1 MQEQLRKFLKEV
13 IAKYQDYKFIFNHK
27 SWQTD
32 FLRFYQSQVNYNICK
47 NSEDLW
53 VNIYHGKKSL
63 SFSISDPDVKKLN
76 YKLEESFDLI
86 NKLPN
91 DEDFIDIEKDLEKTK
106 EITKANNISKLSLEN
121 KIDVLEKF
129 ATVAKKHGFKVFGTF
144 ICNYEVTTMINSNG
158 VDKVN
163 YNSPI
168 MLEIKGVADKNMVTV
183 LESLGGENIDN
194 LNFDSAIESFERKLI
209 AGKAEIV
216 DLDPDHYEVILAPRC
231 IGEYLSY
238 LGSSFSAGALDR
250 KSSFFEGKE
259 NEQVFPSNITVYDD
273 PHDADLVNF
282 DYNGEGH
289 KLDKLMLIENGIFK
303 NFLVG
308 NYYGLKLDMPINGND
323 GSCLVMK
330 EGDKSLDEMISSVK
344 KGIYISSLH
353 YMNFINVK
361 ETSLTGLTRDGT
373 FLIEDGKITKVVNN
387 LRFTEKISSVLEN
400 ITDIENKCVV
410 IPFSSNYGAFGISSV
425 KMPHVKVGKFHI
437 TSSTKTI

>member
-1 MQEQLRKFLKEV
+1 MQEQLRKFLEEV
-13 IAKYQDYKFIFNHK
+13 IATHKDYKFVFSHK

-32 FLRFYQSQVNYNICK
+32 FLRFYQSQVNYNISK
-47 NSEDLW
+47 NSQGLG
-53 VNIYHGKKSL
+53 VQIFHGKKSL
-63 SFSISDPDVKKLN
+63 SFSISDPDVKKLS

-91 DEDFIDIEKDLEKTK
+91 DEDFIDIEQDLSKSDEIAKD
-106 EITKANNISKLSLEN
+106 NNIKILSLEE
-121 KIDVLEKF
+121 KIKVLEKF
-129 ATVAKKHGFKVFGTF
+129 ASVASKHGFKIFGTF
-144 ICNYEVTTMINSNG
+144 ICNYEVETMLNSNG
-158 VDKVN
+158 VDKIN

-168 MLEIKGVADKNMVTV
+168 MLEIKGVADKNMVTI
-183 LESLGGENIDN
+183 LESLGGENINN
-194 LNFDSAIESFERKLI
+194 LDFDSALESFERKLI
-209 AGKAEIV
+209 AGCADIV
-216 DLDPDHYEVILAPRC
+216 DLDAGHYEVILAPRC

-238 LGSSFSAGALDR
+238 LGSSFWAGSMDR

-259 NEQVFPSNITVYDD
+259 NKQIFPSNITVYDD
-273 PHDADLVNF
+273 PHDADLVTF

-289 KLDKLMLIENGIFK
+289 KLDKLILIENGVFK
-303 NFLVG
+303 NYLV
-308 NYYGLKLDMPINGND
+308 NTYYGLKMDMPINGNQA
-323 GSCLVMK
+323 SCLVMK
-330 EGDKSLDEMISSVK
+330 EGDKSLDEMISGVK

-387 LRFTEKISSVLEN
+387 LRFTEKISSILEN
-400 ITDIENKCVV
+400 ITEIENKSFV
-410 IPFSSNYGAFGISSV
+410 IPFSSNYGSFGISSV

>member
-13 IAKYQDYKFIFNHK
+13 IATHKDYKFIFNHS

-32 FLRFYQSQVNYNICK
+32 FLRFYQSQVNYNISK
-47 NSEDLW
+47 SSQQLW
-53 VNIYHGKKSL
+53 VTIYQEKKSL
-63 SFSISDPDVKKLN
+63 SFAISDPDVKKLN
-76 YKLEESFDLI
+76 HKLVESFELI

-91 DEDFIDIEKDLEKTK
+91 DEDFVDIESDLTKTDEAVK
-106 EITKANNISKLSLEN
+106 EDNIIKLSLDN

-129 ATVAKKHGFKVFGTF
+129 ASVSKKHGFKVFGTF
-144 ICNYEVTTMINSNG
+144 ICNYQTYTVINSNG
-158 VDKVN
+158 VDKTSF
-163 YNSPI
+163 NSPI

-183 LESLGGENIDN
+183 LESLGGENIGN
-194 LNFDSAIESFERKLI
+194 LNFDRALESFERKLI
-209 AGKAEIV
+209 AGKAEVV
-216 DLDPDHYEVILAPRC
+216 DLEPDHYEVILAPRC

-250 KSSFFEGKE
+250 KSSFFEGKD
-259 NEQVFPSNITVYDD
+259 NQQVFPSNITVYDD

-289 KLDKLMLIENGIFK
+289 KLDKLMLIEKGVFK
-303 NFLVG
+303 NFLV
-308 NYYGLKLDMPINGND
+308 NTYYGHKTGLPINGND
-323 GSCLVMK
+323 GSCLVM
-330 EGDKSLDEMISSVK
+330 EQGDKSLDEMISGVK

-387 LRFTEKISSVLEN
+387 LRFTEKISSILEN
-400 ITDIENKCVV
+400 ITEIEDSSFV
-410 IPFSSNYGAFGISSV
+410 IPFSSNYGAFSISSV
-425 KMPHVKVGKFHI
+425 KMPHVKVGKFHV

>member
-1 MQEQLRKFLKEV
+1 MQEQLRKFLEKV
-13 IAKYQDYKFIFNHK
+13 IATNKGYKFIFNHS

-32 FLRFYQSQVNYNICK
+32 FLRFYQSQVNYNISK
-47 NSEDLW
+47 SSEQLW
-53 VNIYHGKKSL
+53 VTIHQDKKSL
-63 SFSISDPDVKKLN
+63 SFSISDPDEKKLSH
-76 YKLEESFDLI
+76 KLEESFALI
-86 NKLPN
+86 GKLPN
-91 DEDFIDIEKDLEKTK
+91 DEDFVDIESDLTKTTEKVK
-106 EITKANNISKLSLEN
+106 EDNIIKLSLED
-121 KIDVLEKF
+121 KIAILQKF
-129 ATVAKKHGFKVFGTF
+129 AATATKHGFKVFGTF
-144 ICNYEVTTMINSNG
+144 ICNYETSTVINSNG
-158 VDKVN
+158 VDKVS

-183 LESLGGENIDN
+183 LESLGGEEFSN
-194 LNFDSAIESFERKLI
+194 LNFDQALAAFERKLI
-209 AGKAEIV
+209 AGKAEVV

-259 NEQVFPSNITVYDD
+259 NQQVFPKNITVYDD

-289 KLDKLMLIENGIFK
+289 KIDKLMLIENGVFK
-303 NFLVG
+303 NYLV
-308 NYYGLKLDMPINGND
+308 NTYYGHKTNLPINGNN

-330 EGDKSLDEMISSVK
+330 TGDKSLDEMLSTVK

-373 FLIEDGKITKVVNN
+373 FLIENGKITKVVNN
-387 LRFTEKISSVLEN
+387 LRFTEKISSILEN
-400 ITDIENKCVV
+400 ITEIEKNSFV
-410 IPFSSNYGAFGISSV
+410 IPFSSNYGAFNISSV
-425 KMPHVKVGKFHI
+425 KMPHVKVANFHI